1 MEAAW
6 TKSVKT
12 LEESQQ
18 ASDTAPHL
26 HYIEHALESLLNRV
40 QSRCRQCGEALGTGR
55 LTLDPATASL
65 CLICEKNCGLNAK
78 FHTP

>member
-6 TKSVKT
+6 TKSVEE
-12 LEESQQ
+12 LEDSQR

-26 HYIEHALESLLNRV
+26 HYIEHALEGLINGS
-40 QSRCRQCGEALGTGR
+40 QSRCHQCGEALGTGR
-55 LTLDPATASL
+55 LTLDPAATSL
-65 CLICEKNCGLNAK
+65 CLICEKNFGLNAK